1 MGNLR
6 LRKSSGQQVI
16 RYDRYRLTLVDVMTG
31 LAMGLLVDGVISYTF
46 YRSFYVFLGLLPLV
60 FLYPFY
66 RKTELKRRRL
76 RELNLQFK
84 EAILILASSL
94 SAGYSIENAL
104 DASGQE
110 LQTLYGSQGLITREF
125 AYMVQQMRM
134 NRPVESVMMELAE
147 RSGLEDVENFARIFA
162 VAKRSGG
169 QLVPIINHTVGVMN
183 DKIQVQEEIRT
194 LTSSRQFEQ
203 KIMNLI
209 PFFIILYID
218 GTSPGFFDMMY
229 DSTMGR
235 VIMSVCLAVY
245 LAAYLM
251 AGMILKIE
259 L

>member
-1 MGNLR
+1 
-6 LRKSSGQQVI
+6 
-16 RYDRYRLTLVDVMTG
+16 
-31 LAMGLLVDGVISYTF
+31 MGLIVAGVISYTF
-46 YRSFYVFLGLLPLV
+46 YRSIYVFLALLPIV
-60 FLYPFY
+60 FFYPVY
-66 RKTELKRRRL
+66 RKKELKRRRL

-104 DASGQE
+104 DLSGQE
-110 LQTLYGSQGLITREF
+110 LQTLYGAQEMITREF

-134 NRPVESVMMELAE
+134 NRPVEAVMMEFGE

-194 LTSSRQFEQ
+194 LTSSKQFEQ

-209 PFFIILYID
+209 PFLIILYID
-218 GTSPGFFDMMY
+218 GTSPGFFNMMY
-229 DSTMGR
+229 ESTMGR
-235 VIMSVCLAVY
+235 VVMSICLTVY
-245 LAAYLM
+245 VIAYLM
-251 AGMILKIE
+251 AGKLLQIE

>member
-1 MGNLR
+1 MGSLR
-6 LRKSSGQQVI
+6 PGRNSGQQVI
-16 RYDRYRLTLVDVMTG
+16 RYDRYRLTLLDVLTG
-31 LAMGLLVDGVISYTF
+31 LATGLVVAGVISYTF
-46 YRSFYVFLGLLPLV
+46 YRNIYVFLGMLPLV
-60 FLYPFY
+60 LLYPFY
-66 RKTELKRRRL
+66 RRKELKYRRL

-104 DASGQE
+104 DISGQE

-134 NRPVESVMMELAE
+134 NRPVEAVMMEFGE

-218 GTSPGFFDMMY
+218 GTSPGFFNMMY
-229 DSTMGR
+229 ESTMGR
-235 VIMSVCLAVY
+235 VIMSVCLTVY
-245 LAAYLM
+245 LVAYIM
-251 AGMILKIE
+251 AGKILSIE